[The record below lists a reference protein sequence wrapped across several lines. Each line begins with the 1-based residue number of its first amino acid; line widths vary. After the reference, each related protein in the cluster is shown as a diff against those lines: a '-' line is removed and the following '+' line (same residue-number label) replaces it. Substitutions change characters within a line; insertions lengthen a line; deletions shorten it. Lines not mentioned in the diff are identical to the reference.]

1 MKPPTI
7 YADTSVFGGAFDP
20 EFDNASK
27 ALFDMV
33 RRGQAQLLISDI
45 TRKEI
50 ADAPAQVR
58 DLLDEMLPYIRLV
71 PIDEEIL
78 NLRDAYLA
86 ADIVTKN
93 WADDAGHVAAATVA
107 EADLIVS
114 WNFHHIVHYDK
125 IRWYNSVN
133 GMNGYR
139 AIDVRS
145 PNEVIEYEE
154 GL

>member
-1 MKPPTI
+1 MKVPTI
-7 YADTSVFGGAFDP
+7 YADTSVFGGVFDT
-20 EFDNASK
+20 EFEGVSK
-27 ALFDMV
+27 AFFDMV
-33 RRGQAQLLISDI
+33 RRGQAKLLISDV

-50 ADAPAQVR
+50 ANAPPQVR

-71 PIDEEIL
+71 PVDEDIL
-78 NLRDAYLA
+78 SLRDAYLTA
-86 ADIVTKN
+86 GIVTEK
-93 WADDAGHVAAATVA
+93 WADDAGHVAAASVA

-125 IRWYNSVN
+125 IRLYNGVN
-133 GMNGYR
+133 GLNGYR
-139 AIDVRS
+139 TIDVRS